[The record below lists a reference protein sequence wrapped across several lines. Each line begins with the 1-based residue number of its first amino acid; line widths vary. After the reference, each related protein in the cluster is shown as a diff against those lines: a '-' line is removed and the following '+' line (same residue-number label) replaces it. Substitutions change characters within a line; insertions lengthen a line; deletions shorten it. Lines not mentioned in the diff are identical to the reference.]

1 VAVVAGVKI
10 DVDARGAS
18 QALRQFQSQTNA
30 SARAAEQLQGATGK
44 VGREMQTAANGMR
57 FFIDAAGRARKENG
71 QFVTTAEAAAAGLE
85 KQGKAARNA
94 ADALRGVG
102 GAIASIGA
110 GALVTGMVRG
120 AASAEQLQLRL
131 KLLSKEYGETER
143 VQQFVAQSA
152 KTFGQSQ
159 TEAASGVA
167 DVYARLRPL
176 GTTLDQIQVVYNGFN
191 AVALASGV
199 SAEAASGAF
208 LQLSQAL
215 GSGTLQGDE
224 FRSIAEQVPGILRLV
239 SAELGVS
246 VGELKKLGSEGK
258 ITSDVLINALA
269 KGFDE
274 NKNKIQELLELS
286 PAQRFK
292 EFRNATQELSNAL
305 GSELLP
311 AITPI
316 VQVATDILRLFG
328 QLPGPVKTLAAA
340 VLGLTAA
347 FVALA
352 PAINAV
358 LALAGTG
365 AWAALL
371 AAGPWFALAAGIGA
385 AAVALGSYRTEQQR
399 VSQSVGAAAR
409 GGGAADLA
417 RGRNRMVE
425 LQQQISLA
433 ERQQTSQ
440 AGGAGGGG
448 GRGGQAGRR
457 SAAGT
462 GLGALRAEL
471 AQLKQDVAAGEATAG
486 AGGGGAAA
494 AATLPRGA
502 AAGGGRAGRT
512 RAGGKSAADKAAA
525 EAQRAAEQ
533 QAQQLKSAQDLLF
546 TQNNQLALLRA
557 QNEYQSAFIAFGN
570 TRAEIERK
578 YNELLAQSKS
588 QQETQLLQ
596 QARAAEYKQSSLT
609 LEQRILDLNRQAT
622 QPLDDILKRLKDQ
635 AAYEREYG
643 ELIKNGTNAELA
655 KQIIEINRAYEASV
669 EALQPA
675 LAAAQAAVT
684 KAEAEGASATEIAK
698 YRKELERIQELQGGL
713 TKKRDEAVGVATAGQ
728 ARTPSVMDN
737 IGEKIKQLKAE
748 LDPFKVA
755 TDSIVGGAT
764 AIGDAFGQAFQDVAT
779 GAKSTQEA
787 LADAFKG
794 IGQAFISMAAEII
807 AKQLTLILLQ
817 SIFNALSG
825 GPSVPRGTP
834 GAKAP
839 NGKPYYGPAF
849 AEGGFVTGP
858 TQALIGE
865 GGEPEYVIPQSK
877 MASAMAR
884 YSRGARGEAVIPSS
898 GGSDAAAGG
907 EAAPSA
913 PIDVRYTVERINS
926 VDYVTADQFR
936 TGMARA
942 AQQGATRGEQATLRR
957 LQQSSTT
964 RRRIGI

>member
-18 QALRQFQSQTNA
+18 QALRQFQAQTNA

-85 KQGKAARNA
+85 KQGRAARGA
-94 ADALRGVG
+94 AGALKGLG
-102 GAIASIGA
+102 GIVASIGA
-110 GALVTGMVRG
+110 GALVAGMVRG

-239 SAELGVS
+239 SSELGVS
-246 VGELKKLGSEGK
+246 VGQLKKLGSEGK

-269 KGFDE
+269 RGFDE
-274 NKNKIQELLELS
+274 NQGKIQELLALS

-311 AITPI
+311 ALTPI
-316 VQVATDILRLFG
+316 VQTATEILRLFG

-340 VLGLTAA
+340 VAGLTAA
-347 FVALA
+347 FVLLA

-365 AWAALL
+365 AWTALL
-371 AAGPWFALAAGIGA
+371 AAGPWIALAAGI
-385 AAVALGSYRTEQQR
+385 AVAVGALASYRSE
-399 VSQSVGAAAR
+399 AEK
-409 GGGAADLA
+409 LA
-417 RGRNRMVE
+417 
-425 LQQQISLA
+425 
-433 ERQQTSQ
+433 
-440 AGGAGGGG
+440 
-448 GRGGQAGRR
+448 
-457 SAAGT
+457 
-462 GLGALRAEL
+462 
-471 AQLKQDVAAGEATAG
+471 
-486 AGGGGAAA
+486 GAAA
-494 AATLPRGA
+494 AGGAPAVAAARNAAAQKGQEISLLEQQRKTASGRERGSIDRRLATLRSERANLLQSARAGDVAGGTGTAAAAALPSGGTA
-502 AAGGGRAGRT
+502 AAGGKTGRT
-512 RAGGKSAADKAAA
+512 GGGKADKAAA
-525 EAQRAAEQ
+525 EAARAAEQ

-546 TQNNQLALLRA
+546 TQTNQLALLRA
-557 QNEYQSAFIAFGN
+557 QNEYQSAFVTFGN

-622 QPLDDILKRLKDQ
+622 QPLDEILNRLKDQ

-684 KAEAEGASATEIAK
+684 KAEAEGASATEIEK

-728 ARTPSVMDN
+728 AKTPSVMDN

-748 LDPFKVA
+748 LDPVKVA
-755 TDSIVGGAT
+755 TDTIVGGAT
-764 AIGDAFGQAFQDVAT
+764 AIGNAFGQAFQDVAT

-794 IGQAFISMAAEII
+794 IGEAFISMAAEII
-807 AKQLTLILLQ
+807 AKQLVMITLQTILK
-817 SIFNALSG
+817 ALGAVSG
-825 GPSVPRGTP
+825 GEKFSGAGPYKLPSGDGFMEGFT
-834 GAKAP
+834 GA
-839 NGKPYYGPAF
+839 NVF

-858 TQALIGE
+858 TNAVIGE

-898 GGSDAAAGG
+898 GGGDAAASG

-926 VDYVTADQFR
+926 VDYVTADQFQV
-936 TGMARA
+936 GMRQA
-942 AQQGATRGEQATLRR
+942 AEQGARRGEQRALTNLR
-957 LQQSSTT
+957 QNTNT
-964 RRRIGI
+964 RRRIGL

>member
-10 DVDARGAS
+10 DVDARGAA
-18 QALRQFQSQTNA
+18 QKLRQFQQQSTA
-30 SARAAEQLQGATGK
+30 AGRAAEQLQGATGK
-44 VGREMQTAANGMR
+44 VGREMRTAANGMR

-71 QFVTTAEAAAAGLE
+71 QFVTTAEAAAAGLK
-85 KQGKAARNA
+85 KQGQAAGKATG
-94 ADALRGVG
+94 ALRGLG

-110 GALVTGMVRG
+110 GALVAGMVRG

-143 VQQFVAQSA
+143 VQRFVAQSA

-239 SAELGVS
+239 SSELGVS
-246 VGELKKLGSEGK
+246 VGQLKKLGSEGK

-269 KGFDE
+269 RGFDE
-274 NKNKIQELLELS
+274 NQGKIQELLALS

-311 AITPI
+311 ALTPI
-316 VQVATDILRLFG
+316 VQTATEILRLFG

-365 AWAALL
+365 AWTTLL
-371 AAGPWFALAAGIGA
+371 AAGPWIALAGGIAVAVGALASYRSEAEKLAGA
-385 AAVALGSYRTEQQR
+385 AAAGGAPAVAAARNAAAQKGQEISLLEQQR
-399 VSQSVGAAAR
+399 KTASGRERGSIDRRLATLRSERANLLQSARAGDVAGGTEAAA
-409 GGGAADLA
+409 AA
-417 RGRNRMVE
+417 
-425 LQQQISLA
+425 
-433 ERQQTSQ
+433 
-440 AGGAGGGG
+440 
-448 GRGGQAGRR
+448 
-457 SAAGT
+457 
-462 GLGALRAEL
+462 ALPS
-471 AQLKQDVAAGEATAG
+471 
-486 AGGGGAAA
+486 GGGAAA
-494 AATLPRGA
+494 GGKTGRT
-502 AAGGGRAGRT
+502 GGG
-512 RAGGKSAADKAAA
+512 KADKAAA
-525 EAQRAAEQ
+525 EAARAAEQ

-546 TQNNQLALLRA
+546 TQTNQLALLRA
-557 QNEYQSAFIAFGN
+557 QNEYQSAFVTFGN

-622 QPLDDILKRLKDQ
+622 QPLDDILNRLKDQ

-684 KAEAEGASATEIAK
+684 KAEAEGASATEIEK
-698 YRKELERIQELQGGL
+698 YRKELERIQELQGGGL
-713 TKKRDEAVGVATAGQ
+713 AKKRDEAVGAATAGQ
-728 ARTPSVMDN
+728 AKTPSVMDN

-748 LDPFKVA
+748 LEPVKLA
-755 TDSIVGGAT
+755 TDTIVGGAT
-764 AIGDAFGQAFQDVAT
+764 AIGNAFGQAFQDVAT

-794 IGQAFISMAAEII
+794 IGEAFISMAAEII
-807 AKQLTLILLQ
+807 AKQLVMILLQ
-817 SIFNALSG
+817 TIFNALSG
-825 GPSVPRGTP
+825 MGGGALGKANKNLTGAGALKTP
-834 GAKAP
+834 IPGLKV
-839 NGKPYYGPAF
+839 GGY

-877 MASAMAR
+877 MTAAMSR
-884 YSRGARGEAVIPSS
+884 YSRGARGEAVIPGS
-898 GGSDAAAGG
+898 GGS
-907 EAAPSA
+907 EAATGGGTAVATA

-926 VDYVTADQFR
+926 VDYVTADQFQV
-936 TGMARA
+936 GMRQA
-942 AQQGATRGEQATLRR
+942 AEQGARRGEQRALTNLR
-957 LQQSSTT
+957 QNTST
-964 RRRIGI
+964 RRRIGL

>member
-1 VAVVAGVKI
+1 VAVVANVAI
-10 DVDARGAS
+10 NVDSRGAA
-18 QALRQFQSQTNA
+18 QKLREVADRSKQVDTAVQRMAGGLRNSNQQLATTAQSASKLGGSFQRLQA
-30 SARAAEQLQGATGK
+30 SAGKATG
-44 VGREMQTAANGMR
+44 
-57 FFIDAAGRARKENG
+57 
-71 QFVTTAEAAAAGLE
+71 
-85 KQGKAARNA
+85 
-94 ADALRGVG
+94 ALRGLG

-110 GALVTGMVRG
+110 GALVAGMVRG

-239 SAELGVS
+239 SSELGVS
-246 VGELKKLGSEGK
+246 VGQLKKLGSEGK

-269 KGFDE
+269 RGFDE
-274 NKNKIQELLELS
+274 NQGKIQELLALS

-311 AITPI
+311 ALTPI
-316 VQVATDILRLFG
+316 VQTATEILRLFG

-352 PAINAV
+352 PAVSAV

-365 AWAALL
+365 AWTTLL

-409 GGGAADLA
+409 SGGAADIA

-433 ERQQTSQ
+433 ERQQASQ
-440 AGGAGGGG
+440 AGGG
-448 GRGGQAGRR
+448 GRGGRR

-462 GLGALRAEL
+462 NIGALRAEL
-471 AQLKQDVAAGEATAG
+471 ARLKQDVAAGEAASG
-486 AGGGGAAA
+486 AGGTGAAA
-494 AATLPRGA
+494 AAALPS
-502 AAGGGRAGRT
+502 GGTRDKGRK
-512 RAGGKSAADKAAA
+512 GKSDAEKAAEKA
-525 EAQRAAEQ
+525 AREAARAAEQ

-546 TQNNQLALLRA
+546 TQTNQLALLRA
-557 QNEYQSAFIAFGN
+557 QNEYQSAFVTFGN

-622 QPLDDILKRLKDQ
+622 QPLDDILNRLKDQ

-655 KQIIEINRAYEASV
+655 KQIIEIKRAYEASV

-684 KAEAEGASATEIAK
+684 KAEAEGASATEIEK

-728 ARTPSVMDN
+728 AKTPSVMDN

-748 LDPFKVA
+748 LDPIKVA
-755 TDSIVGGAT
+755 TDTIVGGAT
-764 AIGDAFGQAFQDVAT
+764 AIGNAFGQAFQDVAT

-817 SIFNALSG
+817 TIFNALSG
-825 GPSVPRGTP
+825 MGGGALGKANKNLTGAGALKTP
-834 GAKAP
+834 IPGLKV
-839 NGKPYYGPAF
+839 GGY

-884 YSRGARGEAVIPSS
+884 YSRGARGEAVIPGS
-898 GGSDAAAGG
+898 GGS
-907 EAAPSA
+907 EAATGGGAAVATA

-936 TGMARA
+936 AGMTQA
-942 AQQGATRGEQATLRR
+942 AQQGAKQGEQSTLRR
-957 LQQSSTT
+957 LQQSSST
-964 RRRIGI
+964 RRRLGM

>member
-1 VAVVAGVKI
+1 MAGGLRNSNQQL
-10 DVDARGAS
+10 ATTAQSAS
-18 QALRQFQSQTNA
+18 KLGGSFQRLQA
-30 SARAAEQLQGATGK
+30 SAGKATG
-44 VGREMQTAANGMR
+44 
-57 FFIDAAGRARKENG
+57 
-71 QFVTTAEAAAAGLE
+71 
-85 KQGKAARNA
+85 
-94 ADALRGVG
+94 ALRGLG

-110 GALVTGMVRG
+110 GALVAGMVRG

-239 SAELGVS
+239 SSELGVS

-269 KGFDE
+269 RGFDE
-274 NKNKIQELLELS
+274 NKGKIQELLTLS

-311 AITPI
+311 ALTPI
-316 VQVATDILRLFG
+316 VQTATEILRLFG

-352 PAINAV
+352 PAVSAV

-365 AWAALL
+365 AWTTLL
-371 AAGPWFALAAGIGA
+371 AAGPWFALAAGIAA

-409 GGGAADLA
+409 GGGAADIA

-433 ERQQTSQ
+433 ERQQASQ

-448 GRGGQAGRR
+448 RGGRR

-462 GLGALRAEL
+462 NIGALRAEL
-471 AQLKQDVAAGEATAG
+471 ARLKQDVAVGEVAAG
-486 AGGGGAAA
+486 AGGTGATAAA
-494 AATLPRGA
+494 ALPSGGTRGK
-502 AAGGGRAGRT
+502 GRKV
-512 RAGGKSAADKAAA
+512 KSDAEKAAEKA
-525 EAQRAAEQ
+525 AREAARAAEQ

-546 TQNNQLALLRA
+546 TQTNQLALLRA
-557 QNEYQSAFIAFGN
+557 QNDYQSAFVTFGN

-622 QPLDDILKRLKDQ
+622 QPMDDILNRLKDQ

-728 ARTPSVMDN
+728 AKTPSVMDN

-748 LDPFKVA
+748 LDPVKVA
-755 TDSIVGGAT
+755 TDTIVGGAT
-764 AIGDAFGQAFQDVAT
+764 AIGNAFGQAFQDVAT

-817 SIFNALSG
+817 TIFNALSG
-825 GPSVPRGTP
+825 MGGGALGKANKNLTGAGALKTP
-834 GAKAP
+834 IPGLKV
-839 NGKPYYGPAF
+839 GGY

-877 MASAMAR
+877 MTAAMSR

-898 GGSDAAAGG
+898 GGGDAASGG
-907 EAAPSA
+907 AVATAA

-926 VDYVTADQFR
+926 VDYVTADQFQQ
-936 TGMARA
+936 GMAQA
-942 AQQGATRGEQATLRR
+942 AQQGALQGERRALRTMQNSAATRK
-957 LQQSSTT
+957 
-964 RRRIGI
+964 RIGV